1 MRQTGGRDLNTT
13 GFELKS
19 IGDSEARGNK
29 PVSFKEPPP
38 LRGGSKQPMAKDAP
52 TAENLKRLNTK
63 NISTGARSDQGA
75 KSARSAR
82 SHYSGKSGGEKEPEK
97 PYANHTVIM
106 MDALIQQTT
115 QQIYKLANQKR
126 NMENDPLATK
136 TTIKAKVKP
145 LEDEMKALRWT
156 LTEMEMVREEKIP
169 DHEKLPKDCVFVRHY
184 LQVQANKDIEDVAKE
199 QIKDDKEML

>member
-1 MRQTGGRDLNTT
+1 
-13 GFELKS
+13 
-19 IGDSEARGNK
+19 
-29 PVSFKEPPP
+29 
-38 LRGGSKQPMAKDAP
+38 
-52 TAENLKRLNTK
+52 
-63 NISTGARSDQGA
+63 
-75 KSARSAR
+75 
-82 SHYSGKSGGEKEPEK
+82 
-97 PYANHTVIM
+97 
-106 MDALIQQTT
+106 
-115 QQIYKLANQKR
+115 
-126 NMENDPLATK
+126 MENDPLATK